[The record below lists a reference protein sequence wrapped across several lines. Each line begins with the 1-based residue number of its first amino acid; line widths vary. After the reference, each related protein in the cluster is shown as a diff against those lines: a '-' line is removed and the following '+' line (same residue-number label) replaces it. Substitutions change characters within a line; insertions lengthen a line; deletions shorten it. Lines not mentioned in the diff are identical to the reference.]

1 MTTSG
6 NPSNNMVVV
15 NSLLFIMTFIAM
27 IMPNLFRFFGYIT
40 PYYNSIGIFNGRN
53 TVASYNKNCVY
64 GEKAKADT
72 YFFRNNRY
80 ERNNNNRYE
89 RNNNNNN
96 GSWEAYQNLLL
107 PNDLLTSPRD
117 NPNNPRNENGNNEPT
132 NNSEAN
138 NNEEEERQR
147 LANLQQAEREKQK
160 KVDTI
165 EKAKEMNREYC
176 LVTKG
181 LSGLTLIL
189 LFSRIMS
196 CAIPFKSLK
205 MKKIESKILAV
216 LTMLTIIALLTIVVL
231 YWLNIKKI
239 IKLNEGIVLQKYTY
253 FGDANGVIPD
263 ISAFLLYFIGLVACG
278 TCVGTLIN

>member
-27 IMPNLFRFFGYIT
+27 MMPNLFRFFDYIT

-72 YFFRNNRY
+72 YFFKNNRTLSDDSD
-80 ERNNNNRYE
+80 
-89 RNNNNNN
+89 
-96 GSWEAYQNLLL
+96 GSVEGYQNLLP
-107 PNDLLTSPRD
+107 PNNSN
-117 NPNNPRNENGNNEPT
+117 NPNNLSSENGNNKPT

-138 NNEEEERQR
+138 NNSEDERQR

-165 EKAKEMNREYC
+165 EKAKEMNRKYC

-189 LFSRIMS
+189 LFSRILS

-253 FGDANGVIPD
+253 FGDSNGVMPD
-263 ISAFLLYFIGLVACG
+263 ISAFLLYFIGLIACG